1 MTMQWLV
8 TIALTLLLFWW
19 GLFLLVHR
27 WPRKPLDERPD
38 WGACTDTFLPAID
51 GGYLEVWRVT
61 PESDRCKKGSAK
73 DDAFNDGPSK
83 GDPSRGVV
91 VLAHGWSRNRGRM
104 VRRARFFGAL
114 GYTTV
119 LHSARDHGASS
130 KHPLMNARRFSED
143 IEAVLDWVGEPVLL
157 YGHSAGSAGAILAA
171 HRRPHQVRGLFMEAS
186 YADTETALM
195 SLYRWVHPL
204 FGKYCGPIVIGTLRL
219 IYGRDNMRQ
228 CSPEVLAEDLD
239 MPVMLIHGAKDRRF
253 PLAFAQQL
261 KAAFRNGN
269 VEMFVA
275 PESGHSDSS
284 LDPAY
289 GEAVEHFVAT
299 CEAGSS

>member
-1 MTMQWLV
+1 MTMVWLV
-8 TIALTLLLFWW
+8 TGVLTLLLFWW

-51 GGYLEVWRVT
+51 GGYLEVWRVA
-61 PESDRCKKGSAK
+61 PAGGRWKKGSAK
-73 DDAFNDGPSK
+73 GDPSK

-104 VRRARFFGAL
+104 VKRARLFAKL
-114 GYTTV
+114 GYTTI

-130 KHPLMNARRFSED
+130 KHPLMNALRFAED

-171 HRRPHQVRGLFMEAS
+171 HRRQHQVRGLFMEAS

-219 IYGRDNMRQ
+219 IYGRDNLRA

-269 VEMFVA
+269 AEIFVA
-275 PESGHSDSS
+275 PEAGHSDSS

-289 GEAVEHFVAT
+289 GGAVERFVAT
-299 CEAGSS
+299 CEAGPS